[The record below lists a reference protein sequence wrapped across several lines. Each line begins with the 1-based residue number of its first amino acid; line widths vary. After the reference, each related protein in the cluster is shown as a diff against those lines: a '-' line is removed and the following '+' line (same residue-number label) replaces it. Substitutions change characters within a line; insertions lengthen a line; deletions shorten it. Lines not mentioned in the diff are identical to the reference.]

1 MQGLCRIFASNPTQC
16 NVWIINGIRREC
28 RALCRV
34 CRIFVSPLFMYVDAA
49 CRCISFMTS
58 FSGAPL
64 LPQLSLNL
72 QRNPKG
78 CSINYGIRNVL
89 KKVLTFWSLFA
100 SSRALLLVSSVT

>member
-1 MQGLCRIFASNPTQC
+1 MQGLCRIFGSNPTQF
-16 NVWIINGIRREC
+16 NTRIISEIQRKYRV
-28 RALCRV
+28 LCRV
-34 CRIFVSPLFMYVDAA
+34 CRVFCSLIFMYS
-49 CRCISFMTS
+49 RCCVPVHFFSVTS

-89 KKVLTFWSLFA
+89 KKVLTFWS
-100 SSRALLLVSSVT
+100 VS

>member
-1 MQGLCRIFASNPTQC
+1 MQGLCRIFASNPTQR
-16 NVWIINGIRREC
+16 NARIISEIQRKC
-28 RALCRV
+28 RDLCRV
-34 CRIFVSPLFMYVDAA
+34 CRIFISPLFMYSR
-49 CRCISFMTS
+49 CRVPVHYFSVTS

-89 KKVLTFWSLFA
+89 KEVLTFWSFF
-100 SSRALLLVSSVT
+100 VS